1 MNGKDEYTPFLTSPS
16 SSNDFVQP
24 IILSGGYSKYDSVQ
38 DEMDPK
44 VVNAPS
50 TPSFQWKCV
59 IACNSNLV

>member
-24 IILSGGYSKYDSVQ
+24 TILSGGYSKYDSVQ
-38 DEMDPK
+38 DEMDSK
-44 VVNAPS
+44 AVNAPS

-59 IACNSNLV
+59 IACTSNLV